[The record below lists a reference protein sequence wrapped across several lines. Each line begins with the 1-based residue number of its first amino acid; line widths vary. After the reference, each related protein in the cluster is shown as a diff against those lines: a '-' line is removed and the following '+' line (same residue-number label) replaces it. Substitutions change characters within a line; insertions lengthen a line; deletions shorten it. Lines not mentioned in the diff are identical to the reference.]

1 MAKLISFTQEGL
13 SKVKGEKE
21 KLLFKRKEAVENLKV
36 AREMGDLSEN
46 AAYKVARAKL
56 SSVDSR
62 LRHLDRLIRFGRAEQ
77 APQDGIVGIGSRVR
91 LVSTGK
97 EYNYQIVGSY
107 ESDPSRGTISHLAPL
122 GKALMGKRDG
132 EVVQVYVPE
141 GSREYQI
148 ITVKSE

>member
-1 MAKLISFTQEGL
+1 MAKFISFTQEGL
-13 SKVKGEKE
+13 SKVKEEKE
-21 KLLFKRKEAVENLKV
+21 QLLFKRKEAVENLRL

-56 SSVDSR
+56 SSLDSR
-62 LRHLDRLIRFGRAEQ
+62 LRHLDRLIRFGRVEK

-107 ESDPSRGTISHLAPL
+107 ESDPSRGTVSHLAPL

-132 EVVQVYVPE
+132 EVVQVCVPE
-141 GSREYQI
+141 GTREYQI